1 MSRLDYHIATIRNK
15 LTLGIFLE
23 ALAWAGMG
31 LGVAVLMAIIVERV
45 LDRQLSHGAMLMGGG
60 VLITLLGHLFTV

>member
-15 LTLGIFLE
+15 LMLGIFLE

-31 LGVAVLMAIIVERV
+31 LGVAILMAIIVERV
-45 LDRQLSHGAMLMGGG
+45 LDRQLTHAAMLMGGG
-60 VLITLLGHLFTV
+60 ALLTLLGELFIV

>member
-15 LTLGIFLE
+15 LALGIFLE

-31 LGVAVLMAIIVERV
+31 LGWRY
-45 LDRQLSHGAMLMGGG
+45 
-60 VLITLLGHLFTV
+60 